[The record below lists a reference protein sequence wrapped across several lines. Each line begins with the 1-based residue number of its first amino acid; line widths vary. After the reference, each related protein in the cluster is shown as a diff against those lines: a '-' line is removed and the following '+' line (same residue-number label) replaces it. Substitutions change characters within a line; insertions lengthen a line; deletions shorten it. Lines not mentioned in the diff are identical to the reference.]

1 MLRTNQTDAEL
12 KIWQA
17 VRASRLMNCKFR
29 RQVPIDDFIVDFI
42 CFEQKLIIEID
53 GGQHLNSKRD
63 LGRDAKLIS
72 LGFEVLRF
80 WNNEVMQNFDGVLAV
95 IVTNLQKTPSPQPSP
110 AWGRGGNS

>member
-1 MLRTNQTDAEL
+1 
-12 KIWQA
+12 
-17 VRASRLMNCKFR
+17 MNCKFR